1 MAAWYV
7 QPMVARSLAPGT
19 SIEEFE
25 IDRELQ
31 SGGFG
36 VTYLALDRKL
46 GRRVALKEYLPREW
60 GGRNADGSVGPRSP
74 SYEKDYQLGLMRF
87 LEEARKLARL
97 EEEQTRARLE
107 PVRIVRVYRVIEAR
121 GTAYMVME
129 YVEGRDLEETLKE
142 EGAWSE
148 ERVRGLLEDLLPG
161 LTLVHRAGLTHGDIK
176 PANVMLRSDGT
187 PVLIDFGAARY
198 AAAVHSHSEGSVLT
212 RGYAPFEQYATD
224 CKQGHQTD
232 WEQGPWTDVYALGA
246 LAYRALSGRVPNDAK
261 ARVYTDPLVPVAEAA
276 RGEVSE
282 SFGKAVMAA
291 LAVSPEKR
299 PQNVAE
305 WHALWDGAD
314 SLVERVAYGAMAF
327 VIVTGVAFG
336 IVNWLGEGGV
346 ESTGESYSP
355 VLGRAWSASHVGEHG
370 WTDLHYAAV
379 LNRPDLARLLLDAG
393 ASIDA
398 RFLADGDSERLVETL
413 SAFEAPIGVRRAVEV
428 FADDPARTREFAAA
442 TPMLFSIIAD
452 AGDVAELLLNRGAN
466 LEWLAALFGGSD
478 GSYGLG
484 ILIHIAVQSDSSVEV
499 VRLLLDRGANL
510 EAVYEFGDT
519 PLHAAVSGDS
529 VGVVE
534 LLLNRGASLEVV
546 NEFGGTPLHSAVM
559 FGSVGVVELLL
570 NRGANLEVVNEFES
584 TPLHSAIMFGSVG
597 VVELLLNRGAN
608 LEAVDD
614 SGNTPLHS
622 AMRFALVGVV
632 ELLLDRGADLEAAG
646 PLGETPLYVAAFAGS
661 VDVVELLLDRGAN
674 LEAAGDSGNTP
685 LHAAAFGSVDV
696 VELLLDRGADLE
708 AAGAFGETPLHVAAF
723 AGSVDVVELLLDRGA
738 NLEAAGDSGN
748 TPLHAAAFGSVDVVE
763 LLLDRGADLEA
774 ADDSG
779 NTPLHVAASGD
790 SVDVVKLLLDR
801 GANLAV
807 NHFGVTPLNLANTD
821 AVRSVLRAR

>member
-1 MAAWYV
+1 
-7 QPMVARSLAPGT
+7 MVARSLAPGT

-87 LEEARKLARL
+87 LEEARTLARL

-187 PVLIDFGAARY
+187 PVLIDFGAARH

-336 IVNWLGEGGV
+336 VVNWLGEGGV

-355 VLGRAWSASHVGEHG
+355 VLGRAWSASRVGEHG

-398 RFLADGDSERLVETL
+398 RLLADGDSERLVETL
-413 SAFEAPIGVRRAVEV
+413 SAFDAPIGVMRAVEV
-428 FADDPARTREFAAA
+428 FADDPTRRRVS
-442 TPMLFSIIAD
+442 TPILFSIIAD

-466 LEWLAALFGGSD
+466 LESLAALYGGSD

-484 ILIHIAVQSDSSVEV
+484 ILVHLAVQSGSSV
-499 VRLLLDRGANL
+499 D
-510 EAVYEFGDT
+510 
-519 PLHAAVSGDS
+519 
-529 VGVVE
+529 
-534 LLLNRGASLEVV
+534 
-546 NEFGGTPLHSAVM
+546 
-559 FGSVGVVELLL
+559 
-570 NRGANLEVVNEFES
+570 
-584 TPLHSAIMFGSVG
+584 

-614 SGNTPLHS
+614 IGDTPLYSAVIWSSVGMVELLLDRGASLEAVNNFGNTPLHTAVSGGSVGMVELLLNRGANLEAVDDTGDTPLHS
-622 AMRFALVGVV
+622 AVRFGLAGVV

-646 PLGETPLYVAAFAGS
+646 AL
-661 VDVVELLLDRGAN
+661 
-674 LEAAGDSGNTP
+674 
-685 LHAAAFGSVDV
+685 
-696 VELLLDRGADLE
+696 
-708 AAGAFGETPLHVAAF
+708 GETPLHVAAF

-748 TPLHAAAFGSVDVVE
+748 TPLHAAA
-763 LLLDRGADLEA
+763 
-774 ADDSG
+774 
-779 NTPLHVAASGD
+779 SGD
-790 SVDVVKLLLDR
+790 SVDVVELLLDR